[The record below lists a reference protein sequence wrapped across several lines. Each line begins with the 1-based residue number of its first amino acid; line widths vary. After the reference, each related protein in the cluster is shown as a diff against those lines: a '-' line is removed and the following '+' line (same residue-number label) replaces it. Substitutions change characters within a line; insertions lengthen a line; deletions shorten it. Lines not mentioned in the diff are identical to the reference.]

1 MQGGGKRPLTQV
13 EKNKCNMI
21 IKSFRLKQTRKV
33 QADPLKKE

>member
-21 IKSFRLKQTRKV
+21 TESFRLKQNRKV
-33 QADPLKKE
+33 QVDPLKEE